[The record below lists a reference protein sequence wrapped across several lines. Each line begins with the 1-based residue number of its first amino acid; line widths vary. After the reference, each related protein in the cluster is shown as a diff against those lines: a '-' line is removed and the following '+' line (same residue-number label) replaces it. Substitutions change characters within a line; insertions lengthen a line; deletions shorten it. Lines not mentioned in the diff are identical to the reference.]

1 MPRKK
6 PKDEKRIIPLHF
18 ATFGDM
24 MMNMLTLFILL
35 CSFAQDKN
43 AEFFEAGRGSFIK
56 AIESLGLPGVLPAD
70 DSAIQLDVHNDM
82 HRSPMDPLTAES
94 MGEERSYDSMEDIDL
109 EEVLKEGEAWIPGS
123 VLFARRSSRLSKEGE
138 SWLQEQLVYLQ
149 EGDFEIEVS
158 GNVWQ
163 ECTDEEEAWRISLK
177 RSMRVIEYLNEA
189 GGIPLE
195 RLHARAFGSTRP
207 LAAGKR
213 DPGMNRRVNIK
224 LSKSR

>member
-70 DSAIQLDVHNDM
+70 DSAIQLEVHNDR
-82 HRSPMDPLTAES
+82 HRFVAPVKA
-94 MGEERSYDSMEDIDL
+94 
-109 EEVLKEGEAWIPGS
+109 
-123 VLFARRSSRLSKEGE
+123 
-138 SWLQEQLVYLQ
+138 VYLGLAVGVMGPDSVQ
-149 EGDFEIEVS
+149 PEPAGRAGLVAHGSGDL
-158 GNVWQ
+158 GLG
-163 ECTDEEEAWRISLK
+163 CLP
-177 RSMRVIEYLNEA
+177 
-189 GGIPLE
+189 GGWC
-195 RLHARAFGSTRP
+195 
-207 LAAGKR
+207 
-213 DPGMNRRVNIK
+213 V
-224 LSKSR
+224 